1 MAKRAYRN
9 HPAQLKADLLKRH
22 HVDKAAVSEL
32 CNEHD
37 LQPSVFYG
45 WQNQLFTR
53 AAEVLGPTRRAT
65 PSREKELEDKIA
77 RLEARIA
84 EKDQV
89 IAEVTEELVKT
100 KKANGGP

>member
-22 HVDKAAVSEL
+22 HIDKTPVSQL
-32 CNEHD
+32 CDEQG
-37 LQPSVFYG
+37 LRPSVFYG

-53 AAEVLGPTRRAT
+53 AAEVLGTKPREA
-65 PSREKELEDKIA
+65 PSRERELEEKIA
-77 RLEARIA
+77 RLQARLA

-100 KKANGGP
+100 KKANGVP